1 MNGVVK
7 FGRAEI
13 LEKQGEP
20 ECRSGVL
27 HSLKKGGRVKKRHRQ
42 SDGMCSQFSKST
54 HICQHTCTVATDQ
67 ENVVEEGQGSVF
79 CVLLPSPSTKGNM
92 ETIRTINIGRR
103 KQGIM
108 YTCNR
113 TGYQLTRKE
122 YPYTLYSCNLM

>member
-1 MNGVVK
+1 MK
-7 FGRAEI
+7 FGRAKI
-13 LEKQGEP
+13 LENCENLNV
-20 ECRSGVL
+20 RSDVL
-27 HSLKKGGRVKKRHRQ
+27 QSLKKGGRGRKRHRR
-42 SDGMCSQFSKST
+42 SDDMCSQFSKST

-103 KQGIM
+103 KHGIM